1 MVCVA
6 IEKRQQVV
14 PVFASCIPHTTS
26 RCSIAHLAWSL
37 GVAALSDLSVL
48 HRYQSADQI
57 RAIVLEATQVSD
69 GHHALIDEIMDEDEL
84 DLP

>member
-1 MVCVA
+1 M
-6 IEKRQQVV
+6 R
-14 PVFASCIPHTTS
+14 
-26 RCSIAHLAWSL
+26 
-37 GVAALSDLSVL
+37 